1 MYRHNQEY
9 GSTDHENGCC
19 SNWVNKI
26 ARYYCEII
34 EQISVELLGNPKG
47 SCTTTWLEITS
58 VIVAKAERSMSM
70 AYG

>member
-1 MYRHNQEY
+1 MHRHNQEH
-9 GSTDHENGCC
+9 GRADNETGCC
-19 SNWVNKI
+19 SNRVNKI

-34 EQISVELLGNPKG
+34 EQISVELLGNPKD
-47 SCTTTWLEITS
+47 SYTTTWLEITS